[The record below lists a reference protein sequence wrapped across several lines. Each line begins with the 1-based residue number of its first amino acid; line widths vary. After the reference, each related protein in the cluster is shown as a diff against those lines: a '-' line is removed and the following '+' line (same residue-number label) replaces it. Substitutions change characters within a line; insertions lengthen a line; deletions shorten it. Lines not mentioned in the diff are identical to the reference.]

1 MTGTGF
7 AALAALSLLSGLIYL
22 MVGGNIPLVPGVV
35 ILIMLLGGIVAG
47 SLLVY
52 SESLKKTLSGRSS
65 RGSPAL
71 VEQATASLPPHE
83 IYSGPLSVTERTTAL
98 LAENETVTKDQNL

>member
-52 SESLKKTLSGRSS
+52 SESLKRPSQVAVREAHRPWLSGR
-65 RGSPAL
+65 RRRCRL
-71 VEQATASLPPHE
+71 
-83 IYSGPLSVTERTTAL
+83 
-98 LAENETVTKDQNL
+98 TKFILDRSA